1 MTTQGSELGGNIER
15 SVGALGG
22 EVTLSDLFPPGW
34 MRAHTDAEDI
44 GQFVRESDFDVDSAE
59 DFYDLP
65 EVEWNDYVAAN
76 TEFDDWGGMLADAL
90 DAFIEREG
98 AARREREPA

>member
-1 MTTQGSELGGNIER
+1 MSRVSEPGYGIET

-34 MRAHTDAEDI
+34 VRAHTDTEDI
-44 GQFVRESDFDVDSAE
+44 GQFVRASDFEVESAE

-65 EVEWNDYVAAN
+65 ELEWDDYVAAHS
-76 TEFDDWGGMLADAL
+76 EFGNWGEMLAAAL
-90 DAFIEREG
+90 DAYLKH
-98 AARREREPA
+98 AADSDSESSA